1 MRNFPRKSSETTRA
15 ARSSKSY
22 ERNQRDHNE
31 VFNESS
37 RRNHKERG
45 GGSGLQVRELFER
58 LFDIAD

>member
-45 GGSGLQVRELFER
+45 GRERSSGERAVRALV
-58 LFDIAD
+58 